1 MKAVIQS
8 AFGPAADVL
17 SIQELPEPT
26 PGPGQLLVDVDA
38 VGIAKGN
45 WLITHGLP
53 YIARPMYGVR
63 TPKQPLI
70 GLQFAG
76 MIAALGEGV
85 TGVNVGDAVFGSHS
99 GTLAER
105 IVVPATSVVR
115 TPDRVSAEQAAAS
128 PTSGVTALQAVRDG
142 AKVNTGQ
149 HVLVLGA
156 SGGVGS
162 FVVQM
167 AKAFGAIVTGVAG
180 PANQTLLRELGADH
194 VIDYSSQDPL
204 AGTPNYDVIIDLA
217 GNRPVSRLRK
227 ALTPKGTLVIV
238 GGTGGRWTMGFGRTI
253 GAMLL
258 APFVK
263 QRLVGFLANPTQAD
277 LAVLADLMSAGRV
290 LPVVRHVYAIDEV
303 VDAVES
309 AGRNSGAGTAVV
321 RIRTTDQSTA
331 TTERDLR

>member
-17 SIQELPEPT
+17 SIQEIPEPT
-26 PGPGQLLVDVDA
+26 PGAGQLLVDVDA

-53 YIARPMYGVR
+53 YIARPMYGFR

-76 MIAALGEGV
+76 VIAALGAGV
-85 TGVNVGDAVFGSHS
+85 TGFNVGDAVFGSHS

-105 IVVPATSVVR
+105 IVVPTTSVVR

-128 PTSGVTALQAVRDG
+128 PISGVTALQAVRDG
-142 AKVNTGQ
+142 ARVNTGQ

-204 AGTPNYDVIIDLA
+204 AGSPNYDVIIDLA

-290 LPVVRHVYAIDEV
+290 SPVVRRVYPIDDV

-309 AGRNSGAGTAVV
+309 AGRNSGAGTPVV
-321 RIRTTDQSTA
+321 RIRTTDQSRATA
-331 TTERDLR
+331 ETDLR

>member
-1 MKAVIQS
+1 MKAVMQS

-17 SIQELPEPT
+17 SIRKADEPAA
-26 PGPGQLLVDVDA
+26 GQGQLLVDVAA

-53 YIARPMYGVR
+53 YIARPMYGWR
-63 TPKQPLI
+63 TPKQPLV

-76 MIAALGEGV
+76 VIAALGHGV
-85 TGVNVGDAVFGSHS
+85 SDFNVGDAVFGSHS

-105 IVVPATSVVR
+105 ISVPSASVVR

-128 PTSGVTALQAVRDG
+128 PISGVTALQAVRDG

-162 FVVQM
+162 FVVQI

-180 PANQTLLRELGADH
+180 SANQMLLRELGADH
-194 VIDYSSQDPL
+194 VIDYSGQDPL

-217 GNRPVSRLRK
+217 GNRPVSRLRQ
-227 ALTPKGTLVIV
+227 ALSPKGTLVIV
-238 GGTGGRWTMGFGRTI
+238 GGTGGRWTMGFERTI

-263 QRLVGFLANPTQAD
+263 QRLVGFLANPTQVD

-290 LPVVRHVYAIDEV
+290 TPVVRHVYSLDDV
-303 VDAVES
+303 VEAVES

-321 RIRTTDQSTA
+321 QMRT
-331 TTERDLR
+331 